1 MKRIYTFFVLL
12 VFAFQ
17 AFAQGNGPYV
27 KHVVF
32 PEGST
37 LEEKVEMA
45 AALVPTPL
53 QVDWHNREFTA
64 FMHFGMNTFTDKEW
78 GDGTE
83 DPALFNPTDL
93 DADQWI
99 RTLRDAGFNM
109 VILTAKHHDGFCL
122 WPTATTK
129 HSVASSSWKD
139 GKGDVVREVSDACAK
154 YGLKFG
160 VYLSPWDRNA
170 SCYGDSPAYN
180 EFFVAQ
186 LTELLTNYG
195 DIYEVWF
202 DGACGEGPNG
212 RVQEYDWEAF
222 CETIHR
228 LQPQAVMA
236 IMGDDVRWVGNE
248 KGVGREMEWS
258 ATVKTPGVYARAVEN
273 DERLGIQET
282 TKSKDLGSRAML
294 ENATELFWYP
304 SEVDVSIR
312 PGWFYHADQDIRVK
326 SLKHLVDIYFY
337 SVGRNSVLLMNVPP
351 DKRGHIHE
359 IDSLRLGELA
369 SYVRKAFETD
379 YIADGTEL
387 WNGAGGE
394 SRVYEF
400 AEPALVNVVMLQ
412 ENIEHGQRV
421 DSFTV
426 EALVDGEWQAV
437 CEGTT
442 IGRKRLLRFPAVE
455 ASAFRVNLVQTR
467 TTAEISRVGAFYA
480 EELPDHIDYESY
492 NDYPREK
499 WTDITEEE
507 EMRFNPLTVDL
518 GEEVLLSGFSYIP
531 DEDNADL
538 AYRYVFEIS
547 NDRIRWEPVVRGGE
561 FANIVNNPIPQKVTF
576 ENEVSTRYV
585 RFFAISSYGRPADI
599 GIEELGLFLPK

>member
-1 MKRIYTFFVLL
+1 MKRYFAIL
-12 VFAFQ
+12 VSFAFAFQ
-17 AFAQGNGPYV
+17 AFAQGDGSYV

-37 LEEKVEMA
+37 LDEKVELA

-53 QVDWHNREFTA
+53 QLDWHNREFTA

-83 DPALFNPTDL
+83 NPALFNPTDL

-122 WPTATTK
+122 WPTATTE
-129 HSVASSSWKD
+129 HSVASSPWKD
-139 GKGDVVREVSDACAK
+139 GKGDVVREVSEACAR

-180 EFFVAQ
+180 EFFIAQ

-222 CETIHR
+222 CETIHK

-258 ATVKTPGVYARAVEN
+258 ATVKTPGVYARSAEN

-359 IDSLRLGELA
+359 IDSVRLGELA
-369 SYVRKAFETD
+369 TYVRRTFETD
-379 YIADGTEL
+379 HVAKGTEL
-387 WNGAGGE
+387 WEAEGG
-394 SRVYEF
+394 SSKIYEF
-400 AEPALVNVVMLQ
+400 ASPALVNVVMLQ
-412 ENIEHGQRV
+412 ENIAHGQRV

-426 EALVDGEWQAV
+426 EALVDGGWQAV

-455 ASAFRVNLVQTR
+455 ASALRVNLVQTR

-480 EELPDHIDYESY
+480 EELPDMIDYESY

-518 GEEVLLSGFSYIP
+518 GEEVTLSGFAYLP

-538 AYRYVFEIS
+538 AYRYVFETS
-547 NDRIRWEPVVRGGE
+547 NDRIHWEVVVRGGE

-576 ENEVSTRYV
+576 ENEVSARYV
-585 RFFAISSYGRPADI
+585 RFFAVSSYGRPANIDI
-599 GIEELGLFLPK
+599 DELGLFLPK